1 MSTQTVNLDKDLPSL
16 EASPAGANAAA
27 KPAAPRSSRAKKVLP
42 ALLAVALVGGGA
54 RYALTYGHESTDDA
68 QVEGRIAN
76 VAPRI
81 SGQVA
86 KVRVSDNQQVKAG
99 DVLVELD
106 ATDLNAKLEV
116 ARADVLS
123 AEAGL
128 SSAQAQLALTETN
141 AGANL
146 RQARGGVVQASSG
159 ISSSR
164 AALDQARAD
173 VQSAEAR
180 FKLAESDLNRVKTLK
195 TEGAVTQADLDARQA
210 GYDQAKANLDVARAR
225 LTSTEAGVQGSSGG
239 LEAAQ
244 GKLAAA
250 ETVAVQVQAAQAAVK
265 LADAK
270 LKQAHAAL
278 KLAELAVS
286 YTQVRAPVAGVVSRR
301 TVEVGQVVGP
311 ERPLMALVPQDD
323 LWVVANFKEDQV
335 GEMKPGQEVELS
347 VDAFSGREFKG
358 HVDSLAGASGAR
370 FALLPPDNASGN
382 FVKVVQRIPVLIRFD
397 GELKG
402 AGLRPGMSAEVT
414 VDTRGK

>member
-1 MSTQTVNLDKDLPSL
+1 MSTAAPSMDVPDS
-16 EASPAGANAAA
+16 ESPKNAPSAV
-27 KPAAPRSSRAKKVLP
+27 KTPAAPRSRAKKVLP
-42 ALLAVALVGGGA
+42 ALLAVAVVGGGV
-54 RYALTYGHESTDDA
+54 RWVVSRGQESTDDA

-76 VAPRI
+76 VSPRV

-86 KVRVSDNQQVKAG
+86 RVLVSDNQQVKAG

-106 ATDLNAKLEV
+106 ATDLEAKLEV

-123 AEAGL
+123 AEA
-128 SSAQAQLALTETN
+128 QAANARSQLALTEVN

-146 RQARGGVVQASSG
+146 RQARGGVVQANSG
-159 ISSSR
+159 ISSSK

-173 VQSAEAR
+173 VVAAEAR
-180 FKLAESDLNRVKTLK
+180 FKLADTDLTRVKTLK
-195 TEGAVTQADLDARQA
+195 REGAVTQADLDARQSA
-210 GYDQAKANLDVARAR
+210 YDQAQAALDVARAR
-225 LTSTEAGVQGSSGG
+225 LSSTEAGVQGSSGG

-250 ETVAVQVQAAQAAVK
+250 ESGPVQVQAAEAAVK
-265 LADAK
+265 LADAR
-270 LKQAHAAL
+270 LKQAQAAL
-278 KLAELAVS
+278 RLAELAVS
-286 YTQVRAPVAGVVSRR
+286 YTKVLAPVSGVVSRR

-323 LWVVANFKEDQV
+323 VWVVANFKEDQV
-335 GEMKPGQEVELS
+335 GEMKAGQAVDVE
-347 VDAFSGREFKG
+347 VDAFGSHHFKG

-397 GELKG
+397 DVKDVPLK
-402 AGLRPGMSAEVT
+402 PGMSAVVT
-414 VDTRGK
+414 VDTRSH

>member
-1 MSTQTVNLDKDLPSL
+1 MSTAAPSL
-16 EASPAGANAAA
+16 DVPEAESSKNAPSAV
-27 KPAAPRSSRAKKVLP
+27 KTPAAPRSSRAKKVFP
-42 ALLAVALVGGGA
+42 ALLAVAAVGAGA
-54 RYALTYGHESTDDA
+54 RWLVTHGHESTDDA

-76 VAPRI
+76 VSPRV

-86 KVRVSDNQQVKAG
+86 KVLVSDNQQVKAG
-99 DVLVELD
+99 DVLVALD
-106 ATDLNAKLEV
+106 ATDLEAKLDV

-123 AEAGL
+123 AEA
-128 SSAQAQLALTETN
+128 QAANARSQLALTEVN

-146 RQARGGVVQASSG
+146 RQARGGVTQASSG
-159 ISSSR
+159 ISSSK

-173 VQSAEAR
+173 VVAAEAR
-180 FKLAESDLNRVKTLK
+180 FKLADTDLTRVKTLK
-195 TEGAVTQADLDARQA
+195 AEGAVTQADLDARQSA
-210 GYDQAKANLDVARAR
+210 YDQSKAALDVARAR
-225 LTSTEAGVQGSSGG
+225 LSSTEAGVQGSSGG

-250 ETVAVQVQAAQAAVK
+250 ESGPVQVQAAEAAVK
-265 LADAK
+265 LSDAK
-270 LKQAHAAL
+270 LKQAQAAL

-286 YTQVRAPVAGVVSRR
+286 YTQVRAPVSGVVSRR

-323 LWVVANFKEDQV
+323 VWIVANFKEDQV
-335 GEMKPGQEVELS
+335 GEMKAGQPVDVE
-347 VDAFSGREFKG
+347 VDAYGSHHFKG

-397 GELKG
+397 DVKDVPLK
-402 AGLRPGMSAEVT
+402 PGMSAVVT
-414 VDTRGK
+414 VDTRSR

>member
-1 MSTQTVNLDKDLPSL
+1 MSTQSVNLEKDVPSI
-16 EASPAGANAAA
+16 EAPSPAEVK
-27 KPAAPRSSRAKKVLP
+27 KPAAPRSRAKRVLP

-54 RYALTYGHESTDDA
+54 RWAVAFGEESTDDA

-76 VAPRI
+76 VSPRVT
-81 SGQVA
+81 GQVA
-86 KVRVSDNQQVKAG
+86 KVLVADNQTVKAG

-106 ATDLNAKLEV
+106 PSDLNAKLEV

-123 AEAGL
+123 AEAQL
-128 SSAQAQLALTETN
+128 SSAQSQLALTEAN

-159 ISSSR
+159 IHSSK
-164 AALDQARAD
+164 AALEQARGD
-173 VQSAEAR
+173 VQAAEAR
-180 FKLAESDLNRVKTLK
+180 FKLADADLARVKTLK
-195 TEGAVTQADLDARQA
+195 VEGAVTQADLDARQA
-210 GYDQAKANLDVARAR
+210 GYDQAKAALDVARAR

-250 ETVAVQVQAAQAAVK
+250 ETVQVQVQAAQAAVK
-265 LADAK
+265 LAEAK
-270 LKQAHAAL
+270 LKQAQAAL
-278 KLAELAVS
+278 RLAELNVS
-286 YTQVRAPVAGVVSRR
+286 YTQVRAPVSGVVSRR

-323 LWVVANFKEDQV
+323 IWVVANFKEDQV
-335 GEMKPGQEVELS
+335 GDMRPGQPVALT
-347 VDAFSGREFKG
+347 VDAFGGREFRG

-382 FVKVVQRIPVLIRFD
+382 FVKVVQRIPVLIRLD
-397 GELKG
+397 GDTKDVQ
-402 AGLRPGMSAEVT
+402 LRPGMSAEVT
-414 VDTRGK
+414 VDTRSR